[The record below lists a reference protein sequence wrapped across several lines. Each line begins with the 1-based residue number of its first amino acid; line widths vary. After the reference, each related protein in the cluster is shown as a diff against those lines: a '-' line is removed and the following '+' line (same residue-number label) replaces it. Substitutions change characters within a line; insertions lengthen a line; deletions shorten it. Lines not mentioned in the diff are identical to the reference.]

1 MDLDVRMKAVL
12 LGAVILIVSEIDII
26 KNLNFEL
33 EFLTKTIA
41 ILFRIFFVIKV
52 TYIFSV
58 NLYNCAQKNLKKSKF
73 IVDFRRFCFLSSK
86 SMVLSQSR

>member
-12 LGAVILIVSEIDII
+12 LGAVFLIVSEIDII

-33 EFLTKTIA
+33 EFLTKIIA

-58 NLYNCAQKNLKKSKF
+58 NLYNCAKKILKKANS
-73 IVDFRRFCFLSSK
+73 LSVFGVFASYQAK
-86 SMVLSQSR
+86 VWF